1 MLGSLAMRSRAWSE
15 ESAEP
20 STPNLRNDGLRVSMS
35 DAGSPLESCRTSSR
49 LSGSLANSRAVNS
62 IPFSES
68 DAFALRQEVQV
79 AFQ

>member
-1 MLGSLAMRSRAWSE
+1 MLGSLAMRSRASSA

-20 STPNLRNDGLRVSMS
+20 STPSLRNDGLRVSMS
-35 DAGSPLESCRTSSR
+35 DAGSPLERHRTSSR

-68 DAFALRQEVQV
+68 DAFALRQDVQV